1 MDVQDKYDHDLA
13 SFTPTKQAQLQRES
27 ASDSTLKL
35 LRKTIQEGWPNV
47 IGQVPSELRVYWPH
61 RDELGLANGII
72 FKGRQVVIPPSLH
85 SDILSQLHTSH
96 MGIERTRRLAR
107 DTVHW
112 PGISKDIE
120 KVVKTCQACQE
131 NQDQQH
137 KEPLEPHDVPPT
149 PWTKIAAYLFHL
161 DRTDF
166 LLITDYHSK
175 FPVIRKMHNTS
186 SASVSMFGVPAEV
199 VSDNDPQFS
208 GKPFKDMCAEWNI
221 RHTTS
226 SPRYPR
232 SNGLAERMVRTVK
245 SLINKCR
252 QTGQNVQEALM
263 HLRATPQT
271 YLLLCIGYARV
282 HFTHMSTDLY
292 LTNTRNNESWQIC
305 HQSSKTK

>member
-1 MDVQDKYDHDLA
+1 MRGQDKQTRPAHPPIRSVNDLKQAFPDQFDHIGNPKKKADVQIELHNDEVIDVQDKYDHDLA

-27 ASDSTLKL
+27 ASDPTLKL
-35 LRKTIQEGWPNV
+35 LRITIQEGWPNV
-47 IGQVPSELRVYWPH
+47 IGQVPSELRVYWPY
-61 RDELGLANGII
+61 RDELGVANGII

-96 MGIERTRRLAR
+96 MGIERTRRLAG

-149 PWTKIAAYLFHL
+149 PWTKIAAYLYHL

-186 SASVSMFGVPAEV
+186 SASVSG
-199 VSDNDPQFS
+199 
-208 GKPFKDMCAEWNI
+208 GC
-221 RHTTS
+221 
-226 SPRYPR
+226 
-232 SNGLAERMVRTVK
+232 L
-245 SLINKCR
+245 
-252 QTGQNVQEALM
+252 
-263 HLRATPQT
+263 
-271 YLLLCIGYARV
+271 
-282 HFTHMSTDLY
+282 
-292 LTNTRNNESWQIC
+292 
-305 HQSSKTK
+305 